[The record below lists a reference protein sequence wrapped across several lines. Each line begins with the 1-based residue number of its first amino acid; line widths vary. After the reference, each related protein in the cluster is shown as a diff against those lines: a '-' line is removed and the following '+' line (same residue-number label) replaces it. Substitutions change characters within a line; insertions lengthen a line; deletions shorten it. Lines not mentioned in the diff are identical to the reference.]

1 MYVTVRACKIN
12 GWQLGMKRNQ
22 VTAQDVARHAGV
34 SRVSVSRTFTPG
46 ASVSAKTRELVLKSA
61 AELGYQVNH
70 LARSLHSANS
80 GIVALIASEVETPHR
95 AEMLSVMTEVFQSAG
110 KVTLLINTNGSDAS
124 VKDALMQAI
133 RFRTET
139 AVVLS
144 GTPDQSI
151 AEACQSNGI
160 KLVLINRA
168 DEIDNALHILPDNDS
183 VGEIALNALLNA
195 GCETLALANSDTQT
209 ASIVARERSFLK
221 AAEARG
227 IAVRRCTSG
236 LTTYESGL
244 EIGTDLFS
252 RGTRPDG
259 VFCTTDLIACG
270 VMDVARQRFGMQV
283 PQDLSVI
290 GFDDIAQ
297 AGWEAYQLTTF
308 RQPIEKISQ
317 ACLDWSLENGEE
329 GGKITVPVRLVL
341 RDSVRRPVT

>member
-1 MYVTVRACKIN
+1 
-12 GWQLGMKRNQ
+12 
-22 VTAQDVARHAGV
+22 
-34 SRVSVSRTFTPG
+34 
-46 ASVSAKTRELVLKSA
+46 
-61 AELGYQVNH
+61 
-70 LARSLHSANS
+70 
-80 GIVALIASEVETPHR
+80 
-95 AEMLSVMTEVFQSAG
+95 MTEVFQSAG

-168 DEIDNALHILPDNDS
+168 DEIENALHILPDNDS

-195 GCETLALANSDTQT
+195 GCKTIALANSDTQT
-209 ASIVARERSFLK
+209 ASILARERSFIK
-221 AAEARG
+221 AAQARG

-270 VMDVARQRFGMQV
+270 VMDVARQRFGLQI

-329 GGKITVPVRLVL
+329 GGKIIIPVRLVL
-341 RDSVRRPVT
+341 RESLRRPAS